1 MKCGAAWRGVVTAGT
16 LALILEACASAPT
29 PRLPAPALQSSRLEG
44 PFDVASSRAA
54 SGLPSAVFDCRSPP
68 KPARTGG
75 EIERAKLEDLVRAVA
90 AMSDAYVRARPPEAS
105 PARCALDWL
114 DAWALDEALMDRP
127 RRAERGRHRLRAL
140 AGLSL
145 AYLKIRDEDS
155 LSRERKDLVE
165 AWFAAAAH
173 AALSDTLMRGAG
185 EIDADGVYW
194 AALAATAAGAASGD
208 RGMFD
213 WGVAHCRDALAGYD
227 AIAAPTL
234 RDDLQILAP
243 LVMTA
248 ELAKANGVDLY
259 GEPERAIHR
268 RVGRV
273 RAALADGG
281 WREVSGRSWSVGE
294 TFGARFAWAEPYVAR
309 FPDAF
314 LMRWIATYR
323 PLSDPW
329 LGGDATLLFA
339 ARGGPS

>member
-1 MKCGAAWRGVVTAGT
+1 MNRGAAWRGVVIGGA
-16 LALILEACASAPT
+16 LALILDACAST
-29 PRLPAPALQSSRLEG
+29 PISPLPAPALQPSRLEG

-68 KPARTGG
+68 KPARAGG
-75 EIERAKLEDLVRAVA
+75 ESERAKLEDLVRTVA
-90 AMSDAYVRARPPEAS
+90 AMSDAYVRTRPPEAS
-105 PARCALDWL
+105 PAGCALDWL
-114 DAWALDEALMDRP
+114 DAWALDEALLDRP
-127 RRAERGRHRLRAL
+127 RRAEAGRHRLRAL

-155 LSRERKDLVE
+155 LPRERKELVE

-173 AALSDTLMRGAG
+173 AALSNTLMRDAG

-208 RGMFD
+208 RGLFD
-213 WGVAHCRDALAGYD
+213 WGVAHCRDALAGHD

-234 RDDLQILAP
+234 RDDLQVLAP

-259 GEPERAIHR
+259 GEAERAIHR
-268 RVGRV
+268 RIGRV

-281 WREVSGRSWSVGE
+281 WREANDRTSSVGE

-314 LMRWIATYR
+314 LTRWITAYR

-339 ARGGPS
+339 ARGGTS